1 MGLYDRDAM
10 MRVGFGA
17 TAWGRGLSGHQ
28 LDGIGY
34 YTQEVFRRL
43 DQQAQV
49 QMRPVVFGAVGPD
62 TLDGHVP
69 IRLGRYDAAAAVAA
83 VSGLPFAGS
92 SWLAKEVDIFH
103 ATDHYTP
110 KLKGLPVV
118 ATLMDAIPLSHPQ
131 WVSSRLRGLKNWLWR
146 TSGQWADH
154 VITISEFSRT
164 EVAKHFRIPESR
176 ITVTPLGVDDRY
188 FERLTGDGADAVLRK
203 YGVPEQFFVFVG
215 TLQPRKNVERIVQA
229 HEALPPALRA
239 RCPLLVVGR
248 NGWGCDGLVAKL
260 NAGTP
265 DGPVRWLQS
274 VNDFEKR
281 VLMQR
286 STALVFPSLF
296 EGFGL
301 PVLEGFASQ
310 TPVIT
315 SNSTSLPEVAAD
327 AAWMLDPMDVHAMA
341 DAMATLATDQA
352 LAQDF
357 AAKGLERARTF
368 TWDACAAQTLKVYE
382 RVLSRS

>member
-1 MGLYDRDAM
+1 VK
-10 MRVGFGA
+10 VGFGTTVWA
-17 TAWGRGLSGHQ
+17 RGLASHQ

-43 DQQAQV
+43 DQNRAELQ
-49 QMRPVVFGAVGPD
+49 PVIFGESKAE
-62 TLDGHVP
+62 TIDGHQS
-69 IRLGRYDAAAAVAA
+69 IRLGRYSASAALAAVT
-83 VSGLPFAGS
+83 GLPFAGS
-92 SWLAKEVDIFH
+92 SLLAQELDIFH

-131 WVSSRLRGLKNWLWR
+131 WVSSRLRGVKNWLWR
-146 TSGQWADH
+146 KSGQWADH

-188 FERLTGDGADAVLRK
+188 FERLTGDDADAVLRK
-203 YGVPEQFFVFVG
+203 YDVPEQFFVFVG

-229 HEALPPALRA
+229 HEALPAAMRE
-239 RCPLLVVGR
+239 RCPLLLVGR

-260 NAGTP
+260 NAGTSG
-265 DGPVRWLQS
+265 GPVRWLQS

-281 VLMQR
+281 VLLQR

-327 AAWMLDPMDVHAMA
+327 AAWMLDPMDVLAMA

-357 AAKGLERARTF
+357 VAKGLERARTF
-368 TWDACAAQTLKVYE
+368 TWDACSAQTLKVYE
-382 RVLSRS
+382 RVLSKS

>member
-1 MGLYDRDAM
+1 MK
-10 MRVGFGA
+10 VGFGA
-17 TAWGRGLSGHQ
+17 TVWSRGLAKHQ

-43 DQQAQV
+43 DYDRV
-49 QMRPVVFGAVGPD
+49 QLLPVVFGKAGAD
-62 TLDGHVP
+62 NIDGHQT
-69 IRLGRYDAAAAVAA
+69 IRLGRYSASAGLAA
-83 VSGLPFAGS
+83 VSGLPFMGS
-92 SWLAKEVDIFH
+92 SLLSKEVDVFH

-118 ATLMDAIPLSHPQ
+118 STLMDAIPLSHPE
-131 WVSSRLRGLKNWLWR
+131 WVSQGLRGLKNWLWR
-146 TSGQWADH
+146 RSGQWADH

-188 FERLTGDGADAVLRK
+188 FERLSGDAAEAVLNK
-203 YGVPEQFFVFVG
+203 YGVPERFFVFVG

-229 HEALPPALRA
+229 HEALPAALRA
-239 RCPLLVVGR
+239 QCPLLIVGR
-248 NGWGCDGLVAKL
+248 NGWGCDDLVAKL
-260 NAGTP
+260 NACAA
-265 DGPVRWLQS
+265 DGPLRWLQS

-315 SNSTSLPEVAAD
+315 SNTTSLPEVAAD

-341 DAMATLATDQA
+341 DAMATLAKDQA
-352 LAQDF
+352 LAGEF
-357 AAKGLERARTF
+357 VAKGLARARSF

>member
-1 MGLYDRDAM
+1 MK
-10 MRVGFGA
+10 VGFGTTVWA
-17 TAWGRGLSGHQ
+17 RGLACHQ

-43 DQQAQV
+43 DQNRAEMQ
-49 QMRPVVFGAVGPD
+49 PVIFGESAAE
-62 TLDGHVP
+62 TMDGHQS
-69 IRLGRYDAAAAVAA
+69 IRLGRYSASAALAAVT
-83 VSGLPFAGS
+83 GLPFAGS
-92 SWLAKEVDIFH
+92 RLLSQEVDIFH

-131 WVSSRLRGLKNWLWR
+131 WVRSGLRGLKNWLWR
-146 TSGQWADH
+146 KSGQWADH
-154 VITISEFSRT
+154 MITISEFSRT

-188 FERLTGDGADAVLRK
+188 FERLTGDDADAVLRK
-203 YGVPEQFFVFVG
+203 YDVPEQFFIFVG

-229 HEALPPALRA
+229 HEALPTAMRA
-239 RCPLLVVGR
+239 RCPLLIVGR
-248 NGWGCDGLVAKL
+248 NGWGCDDLVAKL
-260 NAGTP
+260 NAGTS
-265 DGPVRWLQS
+265 DGPVRWLQT

-315 SNSTSLPEVAAD
+315 SNSTSLPEVAAN

-341 DAMATLATDQA
+341 DAMATLAADQA

-357 AAKGLERARTF
+357 AAKGLLRARAF
-368 TWDACAAQTLKVYE
+368 TWDACATQTLKVYE

>member
-1 MGLYDRDAM
+1 MK
-10 MRVGFGA
+10 VGFGTTVWA
-17 TAWGRGLSGHQ
+17 RGLASHQ

-43 DQQAQV
+43 DQNRAELQ
-49 QMRPVVFGAVGPD
+49 PVIFGESTAK
-62 TLDGHVP
+62 TMDGHQS
-69 IRLGRYDAAAAVAA
+69 IRLGHYSASAALAAVA
-83 VSGLPFAGS
+83 GLSFAGS
-92 SWLAKEVDIFH
+92 RLLAQEVDIFH

-131 WVSSRLRGLKNWLWR
+131 WVSTRLRGLKNWLWR

-164 EVAKHFRIPESR
+164 EVVKHFRIPESR
-176 ITVTPLGVDDRY
+176 ITVTPLGVDARY
-188 FERLTGDGADAVLRK
+188 FERLTGDDADAVLRK

-248 NGWGCDGLVAKL
+248 HGWGCDGLVAKL
-260 NAGTP
+260 NAGTS

-286 STALVFPSLF
+286 STALLFPSLF

-357 AAKGLERARTF
+357 AAKGLLRARAF
-368 TWDACAAQTLKVYE
+368 TWDACAEQTLKVYE
-382 RVLSRS
+382 RVLSKA